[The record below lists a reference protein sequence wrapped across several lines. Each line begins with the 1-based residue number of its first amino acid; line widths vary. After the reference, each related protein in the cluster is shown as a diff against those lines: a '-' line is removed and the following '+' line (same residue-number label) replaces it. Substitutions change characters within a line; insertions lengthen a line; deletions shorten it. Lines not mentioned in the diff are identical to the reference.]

1 VCIKHEENNMTSRI
15 KKALVLTGLGL
26 LSLTAVAFPTKPV
39 SIVVPY
45 APGGSTDVIARVLA
59 EHMARDLGQS
69 VVVENVGGAG
79 GTIGTAKVVRSAND
93 GHSVLFH
100 NMGIAIAPSLYNKLT
115 FDVSKDLEP
124 IAHAGDV
131 PMILVRNSKFAP
143 ATVGELI
150 KHMKAK
156 PGDVKFAH
164 AGVGATSYLCAVLFN
179 QATATTTTMVPYRGT
194 GPALMDVIAGNVDM
208 ICDQPVSTSAYLQAG
223 TLKPYAVA
231 TQERLSIL
239 PTVPTF
245 AESGMP
251 GFQLAVWHGFYAPK
265 GTPPAV
271 IDRLNK
277 AVRAA
282 FANPAVIK
290 RLADLGVVLPQGDRL
305 KPEALRDHT
314 TAELKAWPPVLAAA
328 GASID

>member
-1 VCIKHEENNMTSRI
+1 MTSLI
-15 KKALVLTGLGL
+15 KQALVLTGMGV
-26 LSLTAVAFPTKPV
+26 LSLAAAAFPIKPV

-59 EHMARDLGQS
+59 ENMARDLGQS

-79 GTIGTAKVVRSAND
+79 GTIGTAKVARSPND
-93 GHSVLFH
+93 GHTVLFH

-124 IAHAGDV
+124 IALAGDV

-179 QATATTTTMVPYRGT
+179 QATGTTTTMVPYRGT
-194 GPALMDVIAGNVDM
+194 GPALMDVLAGNVDM

-231 TQERLSIL
+231 TQDRL
-239 PTVPTF
+239 PTLPNVPTF
-245 AESGMP
+245 AEAGMP

-265 GTPPAV
+265 GTPQPV
-271 IDRLNK
+271 IERLNK
-277 AVRAA
+277 AIRAA
-282 FANPAVIK
+282 LASPAVVK
-290 RLADLGVVLPQGDRL
+290 RLSDLGVVLPQGDRL

-314 TAELKAWPPVLAAA
+314 AAELKAWPPVLAAA

>member
-1 VCIKHEENNMTSRI
+1 VTTIFKHVLMAAGV
-15 KKALVLTGLGL
+15 ALA
-26 LSLTAVAFPTKPV
+26 SLTAAAFPTKPV
-39 SIVVPY
+39 SILVPY

-59 EHMARDLGQS
+59 EHMARDLGQA
-69 VVVENVGGAG
+69 VVVENLGGAG
-79 GTIGTAKVVRSAND
+79 GTIGTAKVVRAPND
-93 GHSVLFH
+93 GHTVLFH
-100 NMGIAIAPSLYNKLT
+100 NTGLVIAPSLYNKLN

-156 PGDVKFAH
+156 PGEVKFAH

-194 GPALMDVIAGNVDM
+194 GPALMDVLAGNVDM

-223 TLKPYAVA
+223 TLKAYAVA
-231 TQERLSIL
+231 TQERLPIL
-239 PTVPTF
+239 PSVPTF
-245 AESGMP
+245 TESGLP

-265 GTPPAV
+265 GTPQPV

-282 FANPAVIK
+282 FANPVVVK
-290 RLADLGVVLPQGDRL
+290 RLAELGVVLPQGDRL
-305 KPEALRDHT
+305 KPEALREF
-314 TAELKAWPPVLAAA
+314 TASELKAWPPVLAAA

>member
-1 VCIKHEENNMTSRI
+1 MTSRI
-15 KKALVLTGLGL
+15 KKALVLTSLGL

-45 APGGSTDVIARVLA
+45 APGGSTDVIARVVA

-231 TQERLSIL
+231 TQ
-239 PTVPTF
+239 
-245 AESGMP
+245 
-251 GFQLAVWHGFYAPK
+251 
-265 GTPPAV
+265 
-271 IDRLNK
+271 
-277 AVRAA
+277 
-282 FANPAVIK
+282 
-290 RLADLGVVLPQGDRL
+290 
-305 KPEALRDHT
+305 
-314 TAELKAWPPVLAAA
+314 
-328 GASID
+328 